1 MRVNLTSYVH
11 KIKILIPRLDKL
23 NEFDILYIRFR
34 NELNADLSE
43 IITARRLILHD
54 FVQTVYN

>member
-1 MRVNLTSYVH
+1 M
-11 KIKILIPRLDKL
+11 IDKL
-23 NEFDILYIRFR
+23 NEFNVLYIRFK

>member
-1 MRVNLTSYVH
+1 MRVNLISYVY
-11 KIKILIPRLDKL
+11 KRKILIPCLDKL
-23 NEFDILYIRFR
+23 NEFDIL